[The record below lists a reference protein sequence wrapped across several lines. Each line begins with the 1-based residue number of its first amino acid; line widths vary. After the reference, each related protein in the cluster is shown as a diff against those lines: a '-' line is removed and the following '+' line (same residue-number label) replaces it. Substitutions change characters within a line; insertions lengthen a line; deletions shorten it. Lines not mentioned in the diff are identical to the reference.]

1 MVLEGDTA
9 KSFHVAGGSEFDN
22 RKVIFSAQSVISGS
36 LKINTGFTR
45 DYFYAVYCQVG
56 WAYSD
61 IACFT
66 AMVICFREQ
75 KALALADINCKTGKI
90 N

>member
-1 MVLEGDTA
+1 VVLEGDTA

-45 DYFYAVYCQVG
+45 DYLYAVSMFAG
-56 WAYSD
+56 H
-61 IACFT
+61 I
-66 AMVICFREQ
+66 VILPASQRW
-75 KALALADINCKTGKI
+75 
-90 N
+90 